1 MQISVLS
8 GKGGTGKT
16 TIAVNLA
23 VLLKD
28 SCYIDCDVEEPNGHI
43 FLNPEYSKS
52 ERVEVMVPAIDKEKC
67 SGCGECVRFC
77 YFNALALANKKV
89 LLFPEICHSC
99 GGCIHVCPENA
110 VTEGKK
116 DIGRIDKGWG
126 EGIECVRGVLEIGE
140 PVGVPIIKEIKS
152 GLDET
157 KVNILD
163 CPQGSSCTVVN
174 SIQGCDYALLV
185 TEPTNF
191 GVHDLKIAVQLIEKL
206 GIPGGVVINRSGE
219 GDVIIDEYC
228 SEAGIPVL
236 GRIPFDRGIAE
247 AYSRGSLLAEDARYR
262 KYFDDIAH
270 RLEEVLSRETACHNK
285 R

>member
-77 YFNALALANKKV
+77 YFNALALVNKKV

-163 CPQGSSCTVVN
+163 CPPGSSCTVVN

-185 TEPTNF
+185 TEPTRSGLEDLKRALLVCDHF
-191 GVHDLKIAVQLIEKL
+191 GINAYVCINKHDLNEK
-206 GIPGGVVINRSGE
+206 VSGE
-219 GDVIIDEYC
+219 IEGYC
-228 SEAGIPVL
+228 TQKGYGIVGRVPYDAKVLEALKALKPV
-236 GRIPFDRGIAE
+236 
-247 AYSRGSLLAEDARYR
+247 
-262 KYFDDIAH
+262 
-270 RLEEVLSRETACHNK
+270 VLFKESPAAAAIEQMYVK
-285 R
+285 VVKLI